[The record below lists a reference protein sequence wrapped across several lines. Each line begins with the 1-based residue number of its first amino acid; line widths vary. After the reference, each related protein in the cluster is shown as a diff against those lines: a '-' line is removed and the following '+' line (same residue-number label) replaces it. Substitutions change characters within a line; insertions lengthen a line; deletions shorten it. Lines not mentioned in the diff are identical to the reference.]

1 MSSLGL
7 EEEGNEAVESKGVRF
22 RVLLASCSTHG
33 MLRDKIIA
41 FHIIPHEMLLTII
54 NSNTKVK
61 NSDD

>member
-33 MLRDKIIA
+33 ML
-41 FHIIPHEMLLTII
+41 
-54 NSNTKVK
+54 
-61 NSDD
+61 